1 MKPNFKDLL
10 NNTVTKPEARQQHEL
25 RNEQSGPKYG
35 TYGAGETV
43 VLLRHGIKSA
53 VRRHWIIKKI
63 VFYKPPTMFDPSGWK
78 SDMDAYDGIDFS
90 GVPRFI
96 PYVSARSKENLTNND
111 WFIFK
116 DGLHQSNRTKLYVPW
131 QDMNFESSIKVSR
144 VGFQIFHTPC
154 HVSKAYKFIEFL
166 DVNNRRSE
174 EDTAKKAEVMKLVL
188 QKYKLEATHKRIF
201 EKISQVQD
209 VLYDKDPDRLIE
221 NMLEQ
226 TKKRLENSLDNEQ
239 NL

>member
-25 RNEQSGPKYG
+25 QAVDEGPRYG
-35 TYGAGETV
+35 TYGHGKV
-43 VLLRHGIKSA
+43 VLLRHGVKSPRSWVIKA
-53 VRRHWIIKKI
+53 I
-63 VFYKPPTMFDPSGWK
+63 VFYKPPTMFDQSGWK
-78 SDMDAYDGIDFS
+78 SEMIAEAGVDFS
-90 GVPRFI
+90 GPSCMI
-96 PYVSARSKENLTNND
+96 PYVMVRSKENLTNND

-116 DGLHQSNRTKLYVPW
+116 DELSFTNHTKLYVPW
-131 QDMNFESSIKVSR
+131 QDMNFICSTNVLS
-144 VGFQIFHTPC
+144 VGFQIFHTSC
-154 HVSKAYKFIEFL
+154 YISKTYRFIEFL
-166 DVNNRRSE
+166 DINNRRVE

-188 QKYKLEATHKRIF
+188 QKYKLKAIHRRIF

>member
-10 NNTVTKPEARQQHEL
+10 NNTAVKPEARQQHEL
-25 RNEQSGPKYG
+25 TTKDSGVPKW
-35 TYGAGETV
+35 GAPGNKIAV
-43 VLLRHGIKSA
+43 VLLRHGIKST
-53 VRRHWIIKKI
+53 VQRRWIIEKI

-78 SDMDAYDGIDFS
+78 SEMNAFDGVDFS

-96 PYVSARSKENLTNND
+96 PYVRYRAKENLTDND

-116 DGLHQSNRTKLYVPW
+116 DGLFASNHTKLYIPW
-131 QDMNFESSIKVSR
+131 QDMNFESSIKVSH
-144 VGFQIFHTPC
+144 VGLQIFHTPY

-174 EDTAKKAEVMKLVL
+174 EDTAKKSEVMKLVL

-201 EKISQVQD
+201 EKIGHVQD
-209 VLYDKDPDRLIE
+209 VLYDKDPQGLIE
-221 NMLEQ
+221 TMLEQ
-226 TKKRLENSLDNEQ
+226 TKARLENSLANEE
-239 NL
+239 